1 MADTTTANYNFVKPE
16 VGASATTWGAKLNS
30 DLDMIDAQL
39 FTSAGA
45 LNANNLNL
53 SNNPGTGVLGS
64 LTFINS
70 TVPPGQ
76 QRRWVLAE
84 DASAEV
90 GGSAGSNL
98 SLTAYNDTGA
108 LLSTPMAINR
118 ANGAVTFGNAT
129 AFTGQATFGG
139 PAVFNGTAT
148 HNGTTTFNT
157 LTATGTATFA
167 SATFS
172 GTINVTGAGTVSGG
186 LTVSNGLNVAS
197 GAATFGDA
205 HVNSGLTVSNG
216 LNVASGQLTGVNG
229 SFSAGVSAASFTANG
244 QVNVSTNYV
253 IAAQGAQN
261 VIQFSPGWELA
272 WRTGDGMLYYTSGAL
287 GVSVFQV
294 DGSGNMTIHGSLTQG
309 SDAALKENFAI
320 FDDDPLAII
329 KRILPKRF
337 NRILSPERRELG
349 FVAQDVQAAL
359 PEAVSK
365 GSGGLLGLDQTPL
378 IATLW
383 RSVQQLADKV
393 EQLEAKLAAR

>member
-70 TVPPGQ
+70 TVPSGQ

-118 ANGAVTFGNAT
+118 ASGAVTFGNAT
-129 AFTGQATFGG
+129 AFTGAATFS
-139 PAVFNGTAT
+139 
-148 HNGTTTFNT
+148 T
-157 LTATGTATFA
+157 LNATGAATFA

-197 GAATFGDA
+197 GAATFAGA
-205 HVNSGLTVSNG
+205 ASISGGLTVSNG
-216 LNVASGQLTGVNG
+216 LTMASGQLTGVNG
-229 SFSAGVSAASFTANG
+229 SFSGGVSAQSFTSNG
-244 QVNVSTNYV
+244 VVNVSSTYV
-253 IAAQGAQN
+253 IAEQATQK

-272 WRTGDGMLYYTSGAL
+272 YRNSDGMLYWTSGAL
-287 GVSVFQV
+287 SGATVFSL
-294 DGSGNMTIHGSLTQG
+294 DGSGNMAIHGTLTQG

-359 PEAVSK
+359 PEAVSE

>member
-45 LNANNLNL
+45 LNANNLKL
-53 SNNPGTGVLGS
+53 SNNPGTAVPGS

-70 TVPPGQ
+70 TVPTGQ
-76 QRRWVLAE
+76 QTRWVLQE
-84 DASAEV
+84 DTSAET

-98 SLTAYNDTGA
+98 SLSAYNDTGA
-108 LLSTPMAINR
+108 LLSTPMAFNR
-118 ANGAVTFGNAT
+118 ASGAVTFGT
-129 AFTGQATFGG
+129 ASSFSGAATFG
-139 PAVFNGTAT
+139 AVATFNGAA
-148 HNGTTTFNT
+148 TFNSSINV
-157 LTATGTATFA
+157 AAGATFGA
-167 SATFS
+167 AATFNS
-172 GTINVTGAGTVSGG
+172 SINVAGPGTVSGG

-197 GAATFGDA
+197 GALTVSGSTTL
-205 HVNSGLTVSNG
+205 SGLTNNG
-216 LNVASGQLTGVNG
+216 A
-229 SFSAGVSAASFTANG
+229 FTANG
-244 QVNVSTNYV
+244 TINASGGITLSATYV
-253 IAAQGAQN
+253 LAAQGAQN

-272 WRTGDGMLYYTSGAL
+272 YRVSDGMLYWTSGAL
-287 GVSVFQV
+287 GVSVWQV

-309 SDAALKENFAI
+309 SDAALKENVAI
-320 FDDDPLAII
+320 FDDDPLAIV

-337 NRILSPERRELG
+337 NRILTPERRELG
-349 FVAQDVQAAL
+349 FIAQDVQAAL
-359 PEAVSK
+359 PEAVSE
-365 GSGGLLGLDQTPL
+365 GSKGLLGLDQAPL